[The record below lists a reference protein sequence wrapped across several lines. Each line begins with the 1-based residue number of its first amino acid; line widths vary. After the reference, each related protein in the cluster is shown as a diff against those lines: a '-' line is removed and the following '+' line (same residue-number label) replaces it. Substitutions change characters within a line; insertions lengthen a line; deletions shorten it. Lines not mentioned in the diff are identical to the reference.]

1 MTAARV
7 VPSTAEPKAAGELAA
22 PGTTEGLRERQKK
35 QTRQLISDTATGMFL
50 ADGFDAVRVIDVA
63 TACGVSE
70 KTVYNHF
77 PTKES
82 LIFDRFDDM
91 EIDIRRVFGPD
102 GTSPVEAAV
111 EVIVAQVEGMLG
123 DWGGPDRPGD
133 LTLIGRFSEMI
144 QQTPALRAAQWE
156 MLDRMAQIAAEG
168 IAVRAGLDP
177 DDPEP
182 LIAANAI
189 LGLWRVQFRSMAR
202 NATAG
207 RPSLEVR
214 DAVIADVRRAAEL
227 VDAGLA
233 SLRSGPSNDR
243 LTHRVQPS
251 RRLHRGITTKAPK
264 GPATSTP

>member
-1 MTAARV
+1 MTGARV
-7 VPSTAEPKAAGELAA
+7 VPSMAESKAAREPGA
-22 PGTTEGLRERQKK
+22 PGTVEGLRERQKK

-50 ADGFDAVRVIDVA
+50 KDGFDAVRVIDVA
-63 TACGVSE
+63 AECGVSE

-82 LIFDRFDDM
+82 LILDRFEDM
-91 EIDIRRVFGPD
+91 EMDIRRVFGPD
-102 GTSPVEAAV
+102 ATSPVEGAV
-111 EVIVAQVEGMLG
+111 EMIVARVEGMLG

-133 LTLIGRFSEMI
+133 LTLIRRFSEMI

-156 MLDRMAQIAAEG
+156 MLDRMAQVAAQG

-202 NATAG
+202 HATAG
-207 RPSLEVR
+207 SRSLEVR

-227 VDAGLA
+227 IDTGLS
-233 SLRSGPSNDR
+233 SLPSEHSSDR
-243 LTHRVQPS
+243 PTHNVQPS
-251 RRLHRGITTKAPK
+251 RRLHREIATKAPK
-264 GPATSTP
+264 GPATSTS